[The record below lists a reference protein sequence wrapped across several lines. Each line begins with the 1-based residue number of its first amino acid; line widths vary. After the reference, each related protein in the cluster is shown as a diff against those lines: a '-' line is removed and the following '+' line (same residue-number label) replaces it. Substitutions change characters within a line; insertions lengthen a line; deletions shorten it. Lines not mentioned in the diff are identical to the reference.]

1 MNAPLSHPLRD
12 ALREPFTDADL
23 APLWPAI
30 EQRRHRARSS
40 ARVTLGLTFAAAV
53 ATLAL
58 VVTRSNAPPAPR
70 VGPLRLDTGAPF
82 LMAEGRAVTF
92 DDRSHITLST
102 GGRVEAR
109 TNDAHVFDTVL
120 TRGRA
125 RFDVTPRGPR
135 RWSIDCGLATVYVV
149 GTSFVLDRSPE
160 RVHVEV
166 LHGVVRVEGENV
178 PGRAKVLR
186 DGESLDVRATVET
199 PAVSTPVTPEPV
211 AQAVTPPTARVVTPE
226 RWRSL
231 AAERQYVSAWDAL
244 GPGGAL
250 SRARTATADELLVL
264 GEVAH
269 RSRHY
274 AEAAELYGRFVTAH
288 ASNSHAS
295 MVAFTLGRLQIDQ
308 LGDARE
314 AARSFETA
322 LRLGVPHDLQEDV
335 YARRVEAHARAGDVA
350 AAREAAEDY
359 LQNFPEGRRAADVR
373 RWAP

>member
-1 MNAPLSHPLRD
+1 MNAPLSPPLRD

-23 APLWPAI
+23 APLWTAI
-30 EQRRHRARSS
+30 ERRRHRARST
-40 ARVTLGLTFAAAV
+40 ARVTVGLTFAAAF
-53 ATLAL
+53 AALGL
-58 VVTRSNAPPAPR
+58 VVTRPHAPPAPR
-70 VGPLRLDTGAPF
+70 VGPLRLATGAPF
-82 LMAEGRAVTF
+82 LAAEASAVTF
-92 DDRSHITLST
+92 DDRSHITLSAS
-102 GGRVEAR
+102 GRVEAR
-109 TNDAHVFDTVL
+109 ANDAHVFDTVL

-199 PAVSTPVTPEPV
+199 PVATAPVT
-211 AQAVTPPTARVVTPE
+211 QGAVTPTVAPPMARAVTPE

-231 AAERQYVSAWDAL
+231 AAERQYASAWDAL

-250 SRARTATADELLVL
+250 SRARTASADELLVL

-274 AEAAELYGRFVTAH
+274 AEAAELYGRFVTTH
-288 ASNSHAS
+288 PSNSHAA
-295 MVAFTLGRLQIDQ
+295 MVAFTLGRIQIDQ

-322 LRLGVPHDLQEDV
+322 LRLGVPRDLQEDV
-335 YARRVEAHARAGDVA
+335 YARRVEAHARAGDTG

-359 LQNFPEGRRAADVR
+359 RQSFPEGRRAADVR